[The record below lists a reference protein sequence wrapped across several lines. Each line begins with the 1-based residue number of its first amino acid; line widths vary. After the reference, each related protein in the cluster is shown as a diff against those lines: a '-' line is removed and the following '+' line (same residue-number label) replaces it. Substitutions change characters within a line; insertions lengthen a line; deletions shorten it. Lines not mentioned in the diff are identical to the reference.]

1 MPGLCREGLGT
12 GVFVLEIPRLMG
24 LAALLQDQVAD
35 RRQHVERHDG
45 RDDQAAEYLRDI
57 VRGGLA
63 LIKMQSGDPQFAALA
78 NSIRLEGSGK
88 TVSVSF
94 SVPADLIDLLLSQGP
109 RGLVPVQ

>member
-1 MPGLCREGLGT
+1 LDRIPAEVSSRMPGVVCFASTGSFNGGIHATLRAEARE
-12 GVFVLEIPRLMG
+12 
-24 LAALLQDQVAD
+24 DQP
-35 RRQHVERHDG
+35 
-45 RDDQAAEYLRDI
+45 AEYLRDI

-94 SVPADLIDLLLSQGP
+94 SVPAELIDLLLTQGP
-109 RGLVPVQ
+109 RGLVPIE